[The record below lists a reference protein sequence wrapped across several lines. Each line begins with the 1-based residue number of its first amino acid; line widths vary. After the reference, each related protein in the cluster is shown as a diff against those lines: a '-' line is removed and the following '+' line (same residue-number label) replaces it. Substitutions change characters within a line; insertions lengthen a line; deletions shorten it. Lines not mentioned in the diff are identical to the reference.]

1 MEMNESLKQNPDR
14 SEISI
19 GIIVAEYNSFITSK
33 LLDATKKTLISNNV
47 RSENILE
54 LEVSGSFEIPVIA
67 SKLAKSKKFD
77 AIICLGAVIKGDTDH
92 YEYVS
97 LAVTQGIGR
106 VAIDNDIPVIFG
118 VLTTHNVEQALD
130 RVGGKK
136 GNEGEDYG
144 IAALKAIDSM
154 SQIN

>member
-1 MEMNESLKQNPDR
+1 MNESLKQNPDR
-14 SEISI
+14 SEIAI

-33 LLDATKKTLISNNV
+33 LLDATKKTLISNDV

-136 GNEGEDYG
+136 GNEGEDYA

>member
-1 MEMNESLKQNPDR
+1 MNESLKQNPDR

-118 VLTTHNVEQALD
+118 VLTTHNIEQALD

-136 GNEGEDYG
+136 GNEGEDYA

>member
-1 MEMNESLKQNPDR
+1 MNESLKQNPDR

-130 RVGGKK
+130 RVGGRK
-136 GNEGEDYG
+136 GNEGEDYA

>member
-1 MEMNESLKQNPDR
+1 MNESLKQNPDR
-14 SEISI
+14 SEIAI

-136 GNEGEDYG
+136 GNEGEDYA

>member
-1 MEMNESLKQNPDR
+1 MNESLKQNPDR

-136 GNEGEDYG
+136 GNEGEDYA

>member
-1 MEMNESLKQNPDR
+1 MNESLKQNPDR

-19 GIIVAEYNSFITSK
+19 GIIVAEFNSFITSK

-67 SKLAKSKKFD
+67 SKLAKSKKFN

-97 LAVTQGIGR
+97 LAVTQGIAR

-136 GNEGEDYG
+136 GNEGEDYA

>member
-1 MEMNESLKQNPDR
+1 MNESLKQNPDR

-67 SKLAKSKKFD
+67 SKLAKSKKID

-136 GNEGEDYG
+136 GNEGEDYA

>member
-1 MEMNESLKQNPDR
+1 MNESLKQNPDR

-130 RVGGKK
+130 RLGGKK
-136 GNEGEDYG
+136 CNEGEDYA

>member
-1 MEMNESLKQNPDR
+1 MNESLKQNPDR

-136 GNEGEDYG
+136 GNEGEDYA
-144 IAALKAIDSM
+144 IAALKVIDSM

>member
-1 MEMNESLKQNPDR
+1 MNESLKQNPDR

-47 RSENILE
+47 CAENILE

-67 SKLAKSKKFD
+67 SKLAKSKKFN

-97 LAVTQGIGR
+97 LAVTQGIAR

-136 GNEGEDYG
+136 GNEGEDYA

>member
-1 MEMNESLKQNPDR
+1 MNESLKQNPDR

-19 GIIVAEYNSFITSK
+19 GIIVAEYNSIITSK

-136 GNEGEDYG
+136 GNEGEDYA

>member
-1 MEMNESLKQNPDR
+1 M
-14 SEISI
+14 
-19 GIIVAEYNSFITSK
+19 
-33 LLDATKKTLISNNV
+33 
-47 RSENILE
+47 
-54 LEVSGSFEIPVIA
+54 IA

-136 GNEGEDYG
+136 GNEGEDYA

>member
-1 MEMNESLKQNPDR
+1 MNESLKQNPDR

-33 LLDATKKTLISNNV
+33 LLDATKKTLISNHV
-47 RSENILE
+47 PSENILQ

-136 GNEGEDYG
+136 GNEGEDYA

>member
-1 MEMNESLKQNPDR
+1 MNESLKQNPDR

-47 RSENILE
+47 CAENILE

-136 GNEGEDYG
+136 GNEGEDYA

-154 SQIN
+154 IQIN

>member
-1 MEMNESLKQNPDR
+1 MNESLKQNPDR

-47 RSENILE
+47 CAENILE

-97 LAVTQGIGR
+97 LAVTQGIAR

-136 GNEGEDYG
+136 GNEGEDYA

>member
-1 MEMNESLKQNPDR
+1 MNESLKQNPDM

-136 GNEGEDYG
+136 GNEGEDYA

>member
-1 MEMNESLKQNPDR
+1 MNESLKQNPDR

-118 VLTTHNVEQALD
+118 VLTTDNVEQALD
-130 RVGGKK
+130 RVGGK
-136 GNEGEDYG
+136 
-144 IAALKAIDSM
+144 
-154 SQIN
+154 

>member
-1 MEMNESLKQNPDR
+1 MNESLKQNPDR

-33 LLDATKKTLISNNV
+33 LLDATKKTLISNDLP
-47 RSENILE
+47 SEIFLE

-136 GNEGEDYG
+136 GNEGEDYA

>member
-1 MEMNESLKQNPDR
+1 MNESLKQNPDR
-14 SEISI
+14 AEISI

-136 GNEGEDYG
+136 GNEGEDYA

>member
-1 MEMNESLKQNPDR
+1 MNESLKQNPDR

-19 GIIVAEYNSFITSK
+19 GIIVAEFNSFITSK

-67 SKLAKSKKFD
+67 SKLAKSKKFN

-136 GNEGEDYG
+136 GNEGEDYA

>member
-1 MEMNESLKQNPDR
+1 MNESLKQNPDR

-33 LLDATKKTLISNNV
+33 LLDATKKTLISNHV
-47 RSENILE
+47 RSENILQ

-97 LAVTQGIGR
+97 LAVTQGISR

-136 GNEGEDYG
+136 GNEGEDYAT
-144 IAALKAIDSM
+144 AALKAIDSL

>member
-1 MEMNESLKQNPDR
+1 MNESLKQNPDR

-33 LLDATKKTLISNNV
+33 LLDATKKTLISNDV

-136 GNEGEDYG
+136 GNEGEDYA

>member
-1 MEMNESLKQNPDR
+1 MNESLKQNPDR

-54 LEVSGSFEIPVIA
+54 LEVSGSFEFPVIA

-136 GNEGEDYG
+136 GNEGEDYA